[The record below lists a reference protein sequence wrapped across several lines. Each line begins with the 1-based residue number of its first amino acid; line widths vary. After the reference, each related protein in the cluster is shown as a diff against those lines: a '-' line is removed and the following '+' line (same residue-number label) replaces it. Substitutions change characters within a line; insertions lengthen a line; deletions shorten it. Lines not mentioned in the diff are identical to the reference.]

1 VFPNLF
7 SIALHLVL
15 YGFLNVV
22 LLEPNMNGGPILGL
36 LPCFYVWSEYFYI
49 EESPKF
55 QNFLFVMSQSKKL
68 IAKKEKRKKK
78 KEKKITIG
86 RHFPIIKYV
95 QKKKE
100 KR

>member
-1 VFPNLF
+1 
-7 SIALHLVL
+7 
-15 YGFLNVV
+15 
-22 LLEPNMNGGPILGL
+22 
-36 LPCFYVWSEYFYI
+36 
-49 EESPKF
+49 
-55 QNFLFVMSQSKKL
+55 MSQSKKL